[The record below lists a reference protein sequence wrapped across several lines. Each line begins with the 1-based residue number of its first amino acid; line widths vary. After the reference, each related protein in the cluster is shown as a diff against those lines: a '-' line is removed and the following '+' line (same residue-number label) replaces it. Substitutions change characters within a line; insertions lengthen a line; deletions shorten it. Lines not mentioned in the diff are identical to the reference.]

1 MAEQRPGSAVGCP
14 FAPEEASLALA
25 RDFDPFVA
33 DYMADPAGF
42 VRRVAGE
49 QPIFFARGLGYWVV
63 TRYDTIKAIFRDPW
77 TFSPANVLEPIVPP
91 GPEVR
96 AVLDRHG
103 YAMART
109 LVNEDEPQ
117 HMQRRRVLMAPFTPE
132 HLASHEP
139 LVRRLVRE
147 AVDRFVD
154 LGRVDLVERL
164 LWPVP
169 FAVALHFLGIDEED
183 QKRMKRFSIAH
194 TVNAFGRPTPDERLA
209 IAETVGQFWQFSG
222 EILEKMRKTPDG
234 PGWMR
239 YSIRQQKLHPEI
251 VTDSYLHSMMMAII
265 VAAHETT
272 AFAAANAVR
281 RLLAHPTAWRELHE
295 DPSLISPAVEECLR
309 VDGSIAS
316 WRRKTT
322 REVEV
327 EGVRLPAGARLL
339 MVVASANRDP
349 VHFPDPE
356 TLDVRR
362 ENAQDHLTF
371 GFGAHQCLGK
381 NLGRMEIQIMLE
393 ELTRR
398 LPHLRLCEQELEW
411 VANLS
416 FRGPQHLWVEWDPAE
431 NPERREPSLRDRSHP
446 ARIGA
451 PLARDRARRLS
462 VRSVERLAEDVV
474 GLVLEAPDGSA
485 LPRWSPGAHVE
496 VECGDPDRA
505 RAYSLCSDP
514 EETGSWRIAVLRE
527 PRGRGGSAW
536 IHDVVRPGTVLR
548 VRGPRNRF
556 PFDEAFSGPILFL
569 AGGIGVTPLLPMAAR
584 VRALGRDYRFI
595 YCGRSRARMAFLEEL
610 RAAHGP
616 RLELAVSEEGT
627 RLDLEA
633 LVASLPAGVRIWAC
647 GPIRMLDAL
656 ERLLEGRP
664 EGTLTTE
671 RFAAQ
676 ASRLDPSRERA
687 FAVELAH
694 TGLTL
699 EVPPDRTLLEVLRA
713 ANVDLPSDCEEGLCG
728 TCEVEVLEGE
738 VDHRDAVLSRAERA
752 QNRKMMACCSR
763 AAGPR
768 LVLGL

>member
-1 MAEQRPGSAVGCP
+1 MTEHRPGTAVGCP
-14 FAPEEASLALA
+14 FAPEEASLAFA

-63 TRYDTIKAIFRDPW
+63 TRYHTIKAIFRDPW
-77 TFSPANVLEPIVPP
+77 TFSPANVLEPVEPHT
-91 GPEVR
+91 PEAR
-96 AVLDRHG
+96 AVLERYG

-132 HLASHEP
+132 HLAAHEP
-139 LVRRLVRE
+139 LVRKLVRE

-169 FAVALHFLGIDEED
+169 FTVALHFLGIDEED

-194 TVNAFGRPTPDERLA
+194 TVNAFGRPTPEERLA

-339 MVVASANRDP
+339 MVVGSANRDP
-349 VHFPDPE
+349 RRFADPDR
-356 TLDVRR
+356 LDIRR
-362 ENAQDHLTF
+362 EDSQDHLTF

-431 NPERREPSLRDRSHP
+431 NPERREPSLHDRSQP

-527 PRGRGGSAW
+527 LRGRGGSAW

-610 RAAHGP
+610 RAVHGP

-627 RLDLEA
+627 RLDLEV

-738 VDHRDAVLSRAERA
+738 VDHRDAVLSRGERA

>member
-1 MAEQRPGSAVGCP
+1 MTEHRPGTAVGCP

-42 VRRVAGE
+42 VRKVAGE
-49 QPIFFARGLGYWVV
+49 RPIFHARGLGYWVV

-77 TFSPANVLEPIVPP
+77 TFSPANVLEPVEPHT
-91 GPEVR
+91 PEAR
-96 AVLDRHG
+96 AVLERHG

-132 HLASHEP
+132 HLAGHEP
-139 LVRRLVRE
+139 LVRKLVRE

-169 FAVALHFLGIDEED
+169 FTVALHFLGIDEED

-194 TVNAFGRPTPDERLA
+194 TVNAFGRPTPEERLA

-339 MVVASANRDP
+339 MVVGSANRDP
-349 VHFPDPE
+349 RRFADPDR
-356 TLDVRR
+356 LDIRR
-362 ENAQDHLTF
+362 EDSQDHLTF

-431 NPERREPSLRDRSHP
+431 NPERREPSLHDRSQP

-527 PRGRGGSAW
+527 LRGRGGSAW

-610 RAAHGP
+610 RAVHGP

-627 RLDLEA
+627 RLDLEV

-738 VDHRDAVLSRAERA
+738 VDHRDAVLSRGERA

>member
-1 MAEQRPGSAVGCP
+1 MVEERSAAATRCP
-14 FAPEEASLALA
+14 LDHEAASRALA
-25 RDFDPFVA
+25 CAFDPFVA

-49 QPIFFARGLGYWVV
+49 RPIFYAPELGYWVV

-77 TFSPANVLEPIVPP
+77 TFSPANVLEPVEPHT
-91 GPEVR
+91 PEAR
-96 AVLDRHG
+96 AVLDRYG

-132 HLASHEP
+132 HLAAHEP
-139 LVRRLVRE
+139 LVRKLVRE
-147 AVDRFVD
+147 AVDSFVD
-154 LGRVDLVERL
+154 EGRVDLVERL

-169 FAVALHFLGIDEED
+169 FTVALHFLGIDEED

-194 TVNAFGRPTPDERLA
+194 TVNAFGRPTPEQRLA

-222 EILEKMRKTPDG
+222 EILEKMRRTPDG

-239 YSIRQQKLHPEI
+239 YSIRQQKLYPEI

-281 RLLAHPTAWRELHE
+281 TLLSKPGVWRELHE
-295 DPSLISPAVEECLR
+295 DPALISPAVEECLR
-309 VDGSIAS
+309 LDGSIAS

-327 EGVRLPAGARLL
+327 EGVRLPAGAKLL
-339 MVVASANRDP
+339 LVVAAANRDP
-349 VHFPDPE
+349 AHFPDPE
-356 TLDVRR
+356 SLDVRR

-398 LPHLRLCEQELEW
+398 LPHLRLCAQELEW
-411 VANLS
+411 VPNLS
-416 FRGPQHLWVEWDPAE
+416 FRGPQHLLVEWDPAG
-431 NPERREPSLRDRSHP
+431 NPERRDPSLRARSHP

-451 PLARDRARRLS
+451 PLARDRVRRLV
-462 VRSVERLAEDVV
+462 VREVAPLAEDVV
-474 GLVLEAPDGSA
+474 GLVLEAPEGGPM
-485 LPRWSPGAHVE
+485 PRWSPGAHIE

-514 EETGSWRIAVLRE
+514 DDVGRWRIAVLRE

-536 IHDVVRPGTVLR
+536 IHEAVRPGTILR

-556 PFDEAFSGPILFL
+556 PFDETFSGPIVFL

-584 VRALGRDYRFI
+584 ARALGRDYRFV
-595 YCGRSRARMAFLEEL
+595 YCGRSRARMAFLDEL

-627 RLDLEA
+627 RLDLDD
-633 LVASLPAGVRIWAC
+633 LVASLPAGARIWAC
-647 GPIRMLDAL
+647 GPTRMLDVL

-671 RFAAQ
+671 RFAATT
-676 ASRLDPSRERA
+676 SRLDPAREHA
-687 FAVELAH
+687 FTVELAH
-694 TGLTL
+694 SGLTL

-728 TCEVEVLEGE
+728 TCEVEVLEGR

>member
-1 MAEQRPGSAVGCP
+1 MARETLAAQSRCP
-14 FAPEEASLALA
+14 VAGGTVDTALVCP
-25 RDFDPFVA
+25 FDPFTPE
-33 DYMADPAGF
+33 YMEDPAGF

-49 QPIFFARGLGYWVV
+49 RPIFFAPALGYWVV

-77 TFSPANVLEPIVPP
+77 TFSPANVLEPVQPHT
-91 GPEVR
+91 PEAR
-96 AVLDRHG
+96 AILERYG

-132 HLASHEP
+132 HLAAHEP

-147 AVDRFVD
+147 AVDSFVD
-154 LGRVDLVERL
+154 SGRVDLVERL

-169 FAVALHFLGIDEED
+169 FTVALHFLGIDEED

-194 TVNAFGRPTPDERLA
+194 TVNAFGRPTPEERLA

-222 EILEKMRKTPDG
+222 EILEKMRRTPDG

-281 RLLAHPTAWRELHE
+281 TLLSRPGVWRELHE
-295 DPSLISPAVEECLR
+295 DPALISPAVEECLR
-309 VDGSIAS
+309 LQGSIAS
-316 WRRKTT
+316 WRRRTT
-322 REVEV
+322 RPVEL
-327 EGVRLPAGARLL
+327 EGVALPAGSNIL
-339 MVVASANRDP
+339 MVVAAANRDP
-349 VHFPDPE
+349 AHFPDPE
-356 TLDVRR
+356 ELDIRR

-398 LPHLRLCEQELEW
+398 LPHLRLAEQSFEY

-416 FRGPQHLWVEWDPAE
+416 FRGPQHLWVGWDPAE
-431 NPERREPSLRDRSHP
+431 NPERRDPSLRTRSHP

-451 PLARDRARRLS
+451 PLARDRVRRLV

-474 GLVLEAPDGSA
+474 ALELAAPDGA
-485 LPRWSPGAHVE
+485 PLPRWTPGAHIE

-514 EETGSWRIAVLRE
+514 AELSRWRIAVLRE
-527 PRGRGGSAW
+527 PEGRGGSAW
-536 IHDVVRPGTVLR
+536 IHEAVRPGTILR

-556 PFDEAFSGPILFL
+556 PFDESFSGPILFL
-569 AGGIGVTPLLPMAAR
+569 AGGIGITPLLPMAAR
-584 VRALGRDYRFI
+584 ARALGRDYRLV
-595 YCGRSRARMAFLEEL
+595 YCGRRRSRMAFLEEL
-610 RAAHGP
+610 AALHGE
-616 RLELAVSEEGT
+616 RLRLAVSEEGT

-633 LVASLPAGVRIWAC
+633 LLAATPVETRIWAC
-647 GPIRMLDAL
+647 GPTRMLEEL
-656 ERLLEGRP
+656 ERAVQGRP
-664 EGTLTTE
+664 EGVLTTE
-671 RFAAQ
+671 RFA
-676 ASRLDPSRERA
+676 STTGRLDPSKERA
-687 FAVELAH
+687 FEVELAH
-694 TGLTL
+694 SGLTL
-699 EVPPDRTLLEVLRA
+699 TVPPDRTLLEVLRA
-713 ANVDLPSDCEEGLCG
+713 ANVDLSSDCEEGLCG
-728 TCEVEVLEGE
+728 TCEVAVLEGE
-738 VDHRDAVLSRAERA
+738 VDHRDTVLSRSERA
-752 QNRKMMACCSR
+752 QHRKMMACCSR
-763 AAGPR
+763 ALGPR
-768 LVLGL
+768 LVLAL

>member
-1 MAEQRPGSAVGCP
+1 MTEHRPGTAVGCP

-42 VRRVAGE
+42 VRKVAGE
-49 QPIFFARGLGYWVV
+49 RPIFHARGLGYWVV

-77 TFSPANVLEPIVPP
+77 TFSPANVLEPVEPHT
-91 GPEVR
+91 PEAR
-96 AVLDRHG
+96 AVLERYG

-132 HLASHEP
+132 HLAAHEP
-139 LVRRLVRE
+139 LVRKLVRE
-147 AVDRFVD
+147 AVDSFVD
-154 LGRVDLVERL
+154 EGRVDLVERL

-169 FAVALHFLGIDEED
+169 FTVALHFLGIDEED
-183 QKRMKRFSIAH
+183 QKRMKRFAIAH
-194 TVNAFGRPTPDERLA
+194 TVNAFGRPTLEERLA

-222 EILEKMRKTPDG
+222 EILEKMRRTPDG

-239 YSIRQQKLHPEI
+239 YSIRQQKLYPEI

-339 MVVASANRDP
+339 MVVGSANRDP
-349 VHFPDPE
+349 RRFADPDR
-356 TLDVRR
+356 LDIRR
-362 ENAQDHLTF
+362 EDSQDHLTF

-411 VANLS
+411 VVNLS

-431 NPERREPSLRDRSHP
+431 NPERREPSLHDRSQP

-527 PRGRGGSAW
+527 LRGRGGSAW

-610 RAAHGP
+610 RAVHGP

-627 RLDLEA
+627 RLDLEV

-738 VDHRDAVLSRAERA
+738 VDHRDAVLSRGERA